1 MDYPTTAS
9 SIQQMISGFGSL
21 NKSPRASA
29 ISQRIRSHRFERSF
43 SPLQRALSELSQSQ
57 LNRSFLGDPIV
68 SGEEWARYH
77 SLGVPEG
84 KMLARDKW
92 NDQDVLLDLDE
103 YAQWENTDRYQQSQI
118 KNSHWGSG
126 VSSTNGGSGIGK
138 MTGGVRGHAFCF
150 GCTQTIM

>member
-103 YAQWENTDRYQQSQI
+103 YA
-118 KNSHWGSG
+118 H
-126 VSSTNGGSGIGK
+126 TNGGSGIGK